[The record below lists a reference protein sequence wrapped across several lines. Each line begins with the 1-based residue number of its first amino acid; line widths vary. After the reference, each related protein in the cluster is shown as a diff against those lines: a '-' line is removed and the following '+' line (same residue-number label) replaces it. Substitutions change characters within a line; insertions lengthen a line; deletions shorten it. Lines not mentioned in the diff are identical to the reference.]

1 MEYCLIFLHLCI
13 NKNGMTARTQHNSI
27 YRAYDEI
34 IDFITSSPEPK
45 DVLNF
50 RPPTSVINR
59 VEDLLY
65 KKKTSELSNEENTE
79 LDRFM
84 LIEHIM
90 IMAKKRAKKRLV
102 V

>member
-1 MEYCLIFLHLCI
+1 
-13 NKNGMTARTQHNSI
+13 MTT

-34 IDFITSSPEPK
+34 IDFITSSPNPK

-50 RPPTSVINR
+50 RPPSTVIKR

-65 KKKTSELSNEENTE
+65 KKKTSELSNDENIE

-90 IMAKKRAKKRLV
+90 IMAKKRAKKRLIS
-102 V
+102 

>member
-1 MEYCLIFLHLCI
+1 
-13 NKNGMTARTQHNSI
+13 MTT

-34 IDFITSSPEPK
+34 IDFITSSPNPK

-50 RPPTSVINR
+50 RPPSTVIKR
-59 VEDLLY
+59 VKDLLY
-65 KKKTSELSNEENTE
+65 KKKTSELSNDENIE

-90 IMAKKRAKKRLV
+90 IMAKKRAKIRSTSNR
-102 V
+102 

>member
-1 MEYCLIFLHLCI
+1 
-13 NKNGMTARTQHNSI
+13 MTT

-34 IDFITSSPEPK
+34 IDFITSSPDPK

-50 RPPTSVINR
+50 RPPSSVIKR

-65 KKKTSELSNEENTE
+65 KKKISELNSDENIE

-90 IMAKKRAKKRLV
+90 IMAKKRAKKLFLNRF
-102 V
+102 

>member
-1 MEYCLIFLHLCI
+1 MV
-13 NKNGMTARTQHNSI
+13 T

-34 IDFITSSPEPK
+34 IDFITSLPDPK
-45 DVLNF
+45 DILNF
-50 RPPTSVINR
+50 RPPSTVIKR

-65 KKKTSELSNEENTE
+65 KKKTAELSNDENIE

-90 IMAKKRAKKRLV
+90 IMAKKRAKKR
-102 V
+102 

>member
-1 MEYCLIFLHLCI
+1 
-13 NKNGMTARTQHNSI
+13 MTT

-34 IDFITSSPEPK
+34 IDFITSSPDPK

-50 RPPTSVINR
+50 RPPSSVIKR

-65 KKKTSELSNEENTE
+65 KKKTSELNNDKNIE
-79 LDRFM
+79 LNRFM

-90 IMAKKRAKKRLV
+90 IMAKKRAKKRL
-102 V
+102 

>member
-1 MEYCLIFLHLCI
+1 
-13 NKNGMTARTQHNSI
+13 MTT

-50 RPPTSVINR
+50 RPPSSVIKR

-65 KKKTSELSNEENTE
+65 KKKTSELNSDENIE

-102 V
+102 S

>member
-1 MEYCLIFLHLCI
+1 
-13 NKNGMTARTQHNSI
+13 MTARTQQSST

-34 IDFITSSPEPK
+34 IDFITSSPDPK
-45 DVLNF
+45 EVLNF
-50 RPPTSVINR
+50 RPPSSVINR

-84 LIEHIM
+84 LIKHIM
-90 IMAKKRAKKRLV
+90 IMAKKRAKKRTGLRTLSLRV
-102 V
+102 QRSNLLD

>member
-1 MEYCLIFLHLCI
+1 
-13 NKNGMTARTQHNSI
+13 MTARTQQSTT

-34 IDFITSSPEPK
+34 IDFITSSPDPK
-45 DVLNF
+45 EVLNF

-65 KKKTSELSNEENTE
+65 KKKTSELNNEENTE

-90 IMAKKRAKKRLV
+90 IMSKKRAKKRLV
-102 V
+102 L

>member
-1 MEYCLIFLHLCI
+1 MV
-13 NKNGMTARTQHNSI
+13 T

-34 IDFITSSPEPK
+34 IDFITSSPDPK

-50 RPPTSVINR
+50 RPPSTVIKR

-65 KKKTSELSNEENTE
+65 KKKTAELSNDENTE

-102 V
+102 S

>member
-1 MEYCLIFLHLCI
+1 
-13 NKNGMTARTQHNSI
+13 MTT

-34 IDFITSSPEPK
+34 IDFITSSPNPK

-50 RPPTSVINR
+50 RPPSSVIKR
-59 VEDLLY
+59 VEDLLH
-65 KKKTSELSNEENTE
+65 KKKTSELSNDENIE

-90 IMAKKRAKKRLV
+90 IMAKKRAKKRLIS
-102 V
+102 

>member
-1 MEYCLIFLHLCI
+1 
-13 NKNGMTARTQHNSI
+13 MTT

-34 IDFITSSPEPK
+34 IDFITSSPNPK

-50 RPPTSVINR
+50 RPPSTVIKR
-59 VEDLLY
+59 VKDLLY
-65 KKKTSELSNEENTE
+65 KKKTSELSNDENIE

-90 IMAKKRAKKRLV
+90 IMAKKRAKIRSTSNS
-102 V
+102 

>member
-1 MEYCLIFLHLCI
+1 
-13 NKNGMTARTQHNSI
+13 MTI

-45 DVLNF
+45 DDLNF
-50 RPPTSVINR
+50 RLPSSVIKR

-65 KKKTSELSNEENTE
+65 KKKTSELNSDENIE

-90 IMAKKRAKKRLV
+90 IMAKKRAKKLFLNRL
-102 V
+102 

>member
-1 MEYCLIFLHLCI
+1 
-13 NKNGMTARTQHNSI
+13 MTT

-34 IDFITSSPEPK
+34 IDFITSSPNPK

-50 RPPTSVINR
+50 RPPSTVIKR
-59 VEDLLY
+59 VKDLLY
-65 KKKTSELSNEENTE
+65 KKKTSELSNDENIE

-90 IMAKKRAKKRLV
+90 IMAKKRAKKRLIS
-102 V
+102 

>member
-1 MEYCLIFLHLCI
+1 
-13 NKNGMTARTQHNSI
+13 MTT

-34 IDFITSSPEPK
+34 IDFITSSPNPK

-50 RPPTSVINR
+50 RPPSTVIKR

-65 KKKTSELSNEENTE
+65 KKKTSELSNDENIE

-90 IMAKKRAKKRLV
+90 IMAKKRAKIRSTSNS
-102 V
+102 

>member
-1 MEYCLIFLHLCI
+1 
-13 NKNGMTARTQHNSI
+13 MTT

-34 IDFITSSPEPK
+34 IDFITSSPNPK

-50 RPPTSVINR
+50 RPSSSVIKR

-65 KKKTSELSNEENTE
+65 KKKTSELNSDENIE

-90 IMAKKRAKKRLV
+90 IMAKKRAKKG
-102 V
+102 

>member
-1 MEYCLIFLHLCI
+1 MV
-13 NKNGMTARTQHNSI
+13 R

-34 IDFITSSPEPK
+34 IDFITSSPNPQ

-50 RPPTSVINR
+50 RPPTSVIKR

-65 KKKTSELSNEENTE
+65 KKKTSELTNEENTE

-90 IMAKKRAKKRLV
+90 IMAKKRAKKLLI
-102 V
+102 

>member
-1 MEYCLIFLHLCI
+1 MV
-13 NKNGMTARTQHNSI
+13 T

-34 IDFITSSPEPK
+34 IDFITSSPDLK

-50 RPPTSVINR
+50 RPPSTVIKR

-65 KKKTSELSNEENTE
+65 KKKTAELSNDENTE

-90 IMAKKRAKKRLV
+90 IMAKKRAKKS
-102 V
+102 

>member
-1 MEYCLIFLHLCI
+1 
-13 NKNGMTARTQHNSI
+13 MTT

-34 IDFITSSPEPK
+34 IDFITSSPNPK
-45 DVLNF
+45 DILNF
-50 RPPTSVINR
+50 RPPSSVIKR

-65 KKKTSELSNEENTE
+65 KKKTSELSNDENIE

-90 IMAKKRAKKRLV
+90 IMAKKRAKIRSKSNS
-102 V
+102 

>member
-1 MEYCLIFLHLCI
+1 
-13 NKNGMTARTQHNSI
+13 MTI

-50 RPPTSVINR
+50 RLPSSVIKR

-65 KKKTSELSNEENTE
+65 KKKTSELNSDENIE

-84 LIEHIM
+84 LTEHII
-90 IMAKKRAKKRLV
+90 IMAKKRAKKLFLNRL
-102 V
+102 